1 MNEMTAIVKFGA
13 ANLPA
18 PSGLASALRGMGSGA
33 AAPSGVMFLRMDKTG
48 HWVYGQDSVEVEEGS
63 QWAVN
68 PYSFVHGFVA
78 WGDAAMLGSKMVPIS
93 EPLPEMGPAPAGAK
107 QGWQKQI
114 GFDLACI
121 SGEDEGTNVR
131 FSGTSMGSIKAS
143 GALGL
148 QIADRVDNDPTT
160 PVPVVLLSSDS
171 YMSKKGF
178 GRIYNPIFSV
188 QKWITLDGPEAEPE
202 APASEEAPTR
212 RRRRV

>member
-18 PSGLASALRGMGSGA
+18 PSGLASALRGMGATA

-48 HWVYGQDSVEVEEGS
+48 HWVYGQDSVEVEDGS
-63 QWAVN
+63 LWAVN

-78 WGDAAMLGSKMVPIS
+78 WGDGLMLGSKMVAIN
-93 EPLPEMGPAPAGAK
+93 EPLPDLGPAPAGAQ

-114 GFDLACI
+114 GFDLVCI
-121 SGEDEGTNVR
+121 SGEDEGINLR
-131 FSGTSMGSIKAS
+131 FAGTSMGSIKAS

-148 QIADRVDNDPTT
+148 QIADRVDTDPTT
-160 PVPVVLLSSDS
+160 PVPVVSLSSDS
-171 YMSKKGF
+171 YISKKGF

-188 QKWITLDGPEAEPE
+188 QKWISLDGPEAEPE
-202 APASEEAPTR
+202 APAPEEAPTR

>member
-1 MNEMTAIVKFGA
+1 MINMTAVVKFGA

-18 PSGLASALRGMGSGA
+18 PSGLASALRGMGAGA
-33 AAPSGVMFLRMDKTG
+33 ATPSGLMFLRMDKTG
-48 HWVYGQDSVEVEEGS
+48 HWVYGQDSVEVEDGS
-63 QWAVN
+63 LWAVN

-78 WGDAAMLGSKMVPIS
+78 WGDGAMLGSKMVPIS
-93 EPLPEMGPAPAGAK
+93 EPLPDLGPAPAGAQ

-121 SGEDEGTNVR
+121 SGEDEGTAVR
-131 FSGTSMGSIKAS
+131 FAGTSMGSIKAS

-148 QIADRVDNDPTT
+148 LIADRVDSDPTT
-160 PVPVVLLSSDS
+160 PVPVVSLSSDS

-188 QKWITLDGPEAEPE
+188 QSWISLDGPEAEPV
-202 APASEEAPTR
+202 APAPEEAPTR

>member
-1 MNEMTAIVKFGA
+1 MGA
-13 ANLPA
+13 T
-18 PSGLASALRGMGSGA
+18 A

-48 HWVYGQDSVEVEEGS
+48 HWVYGQDNVEVEDGS
-63 QWAVN
+63 LWAVN

-78 WGDAAMLGSKMVPIS
+78 WGEGAMLGSKMVPIS
-93 EPLPEMGPAPAGAK
+93 EPLPDLGPAPAGAK

-131 FSGTSMGSIKAS
+131 VAGTSMGSIKAS

-148 QIADRVDNDPTT
+148 LIADRVDSDPTT
-160 PVPVVLLSSDS
+160 PVPVVSLSSDS
-171 YMSKKGF
+171 YISKKGF

-188 QKWITLDGPEAEPE
+188 QSWVSLDGPQAEPV
-202 APASEEAPTR
+202 APAPEEAPTR
-212 RRRRV
+212 RRRRA

>member
-1 MNEMTAIVKFGA
+1 MGATAA
-13 ANLPA
+13 T
-18 PSGLASALRGMGSGA
+18 
-33 AAPSGVMFLRMDKTG
+33 PSGVMFLRMDKTG

-148 QIADRVDNDPTT
+148 QIADRVDSDPTT

-188 QKWITLDGPEAEPE
+188 QKWISLDGPEAEPE
-202 APASEEAPTR
+202 APAPEEAPTR
-212 RRRRV
+212 RRRRA